1 MDDFDPMDNFM
12 NVETEAEE
20 RDAPAAGINLM
31 GSFPFLPLDGAFDIN
46 SCLPQTPFYEAPFAD
61 LGSQEIGCS
70 SSEQEG
76 GGHHQHDN
84 AQPLLSSPTNLS
96 GTEPSRS
103 LISERKRRGSMK
115 EKLLALRS
123 LVPNITQM
131 DKASIIGDATA
142 YVQEL
147 QKEAT
152 KLSEEIVQLEC
163 CFEGGGG
170 GRRCELDFDTPK
182 QVTNSEESSPCR
194 ILQVIDSDLPILH
207 NFKEFLSRV
216 GIERPN
222 LHSQKDLLL
231 WQETPASNIKTTD
244 VWEVNG

>member
-1 MDDFDPMDNFM
+1 MDNFDPTDNFM

-20 RDAPAAGINLM
+20 RDAPEAGINLM

-61 LGSQEIGCS
+61 LGSQQIGCS

-76 GGHHQHDN
+76 GGHHQHDH

-96 GTEPSRS
+96 GSEPSRS
-103 LISERKRRGSMK
+103 LVSERKRRGRMK

-123 LVPNITQM
+123 LVPNITKM

-163 CFEGGGG
+163 CLEGGE

-182 QVTNSEESSPCR
+182 QVTDSEESLPCR
-194 ILQVIDSDLPILH
+194 ILQIERKYIDE
-207 NFKEFLSRV
+207 EFLVQYYYYPFIPRTIV
-216 GIERPN
+216 
-222 LHSQKDLLL
+222 L
-231 WQETPASNIKTTD
+231 
-244 VWEVNG
+244 